1 MSVVV
6 SAPVEWVEA
15 VSELRL
21 PARADRKLQ
30 ELMDRNTEGLLD
42 ERERSELEALVEVS
56 EQLSLVRAE
65 AFRLLGRKPQ

>member
-30 ELMDRNTEGLLD
+30 ELMDRNAEGLLN